1 MCLCVRGVGW
11 GRHPWRALGTSQHAE
26 QSNKHAKHGPLDLIP
41 CPCLEF
47 WKSPQSGEG
56 WAAWPCSQSHQNGG
70 CTVWGP
76 VGPEPREP
84 CAAAQGWERR
94 ASHSC
99 TSTLT
104 FCAKPQS
111 PRPPGTARGTE
122 DKLEAEKQGRRACS
136 WSWVRAQGPAVQVQ
150 RCRVPVLFSASWLRQ
165 GPEPLRAGGNS
176 TYGGAPSRGS
186 SQVATSRPTRS
197 AEV

>member
-1 MCLCVRGVGW
+1 MCLRVRGVGW
-11 GRHPWRALGTSQHAE
+11 GRHPWRALGTSQHAG

-56 WAAWPCSQSHQNGG
+56 WAAWPCSQSRQNGG

-94 ASHSC
+94 ASHSLM
-99 TSTLT
+99 SMLT

-122 DKLEAEKQGRRACS
+122 DRGRET
-136 WSWVRAQGPAVQVQ
+136 RAQGLLL
-150 RCRVPVLFSASWLRQ
+150 VLGPSPGPSSAS
-165 GPEPLRAGGNS
+165 PEVPSSCPFLGVMAQAGSRAI
-176 TYGGAPSRGS
+176 
-186 SQVATSRPTRS
+186 TSRR
-197 AEV
+197 ELREGRRH